1 MLATDLSG
9 RKLGPY
15 ELSRRIGSGGMSA
28 VYEAFQPQLNRKVA
42 VKVLSEYLT
51 QDASFAARF
60 RREAGL
66 IVRLEHA
73 HIAPVYD
80 YATDGDYSYIAMRLL
95 TGSSLERRLTQFG
108 KPSTYEA
115 LGILNQIASA
125 LDYAHKQG
133 VIHRDLKPSNVL
145 LDDSGNAFL
154 SDFGVARL
162 FDSTEHITATGQT
175 IGTPLYMS
183 PEQVMSQKIDHRADI
198 YAFGVIAFVLFT
210 GQLPFEGDEPFA
222 VALKHAQEAPP
233 NPSSFAPDLPRELD
247 AVFAKVL
254 AKQPEARYQAAADFV
269 AALED
274 AFAGKLTRSKT
285 DFLQGAVE
293 QEGTEAEE
301 AITGISYTPLPQSAI
316 APGQALDTLTPLPYA
331 PDAAYDFNIP
341 LTARKAPGLRLLIS
355 AVIVI
360 LILIVGLFFLLTSS
374 NAASTGGGGSPVL
387 LVVIVG
393 ALVGVGAWII
403 YRRAAPPRSKPAQPS
418 ITEQKKRE
426 TIELDTLVQAP
437 VAEPV
442 PPSPPPIAITDT
454 VEVPAI
460 TDNGEAPAVPER
472 PKPMPARPPVRTMES
487 LKEGE
492 RLGDYEL
499 RKRLDKGDRNRVFE
513 AYDHRHG
520 WEVAIKVLNLAAASG
535 QERALR
541 FKQEAQI
548 LGGLNHPHIV
558 RFLDYATEGELNYI
572 VMPLLR
578 GGTLRDRMPQDVGNL
593 PRAVTTLRQ
602 VASALD
608 YLHSKNVIHRDLK
621 ASNVMFD
628 DDGNSYLVD
637 FGIAKMTNMN
647 AALTMVGQLIG
658 TPAYMAPEQWLG
670 VELTPASDQY
680 ALGTLAF
687 QMLTGQLPF
696 DAPNTPGLMYKHVY
710 DPPPAVTSLR
720 PELPGSLNPVFTR
733 VLAKKPDERYPS
745 TRAFVEALEG
755 LAGDKPSRPVSGHV
769 FISYS
774 RHDQDYARELADH
787 IRQNGFPVWIDDRID
802 YGDQWFKEIEKA
814 IKASAAFV
822 VVMTPDSD
830 ASEWVHREILIAKRE
845 KKLIFPLLLQGQEFG
860 ILIDIQYADVRASR
874 LPPADFYGRLRGELT
889 SS

>member
-15 ELSRRIGSGGMSA
+15 ELSHRIGSGGMSA

-42 VKVLSEYLT
+42 VKVLPEYLT

-60 RREAGL
+60 RREAAL
-66 IVRLEHA
+66 IARLEHA
-73 HIAPVYD
+73 HIVPVYD
-80 YATDGDYSYIAMRLL
+80 YATEGDYTYIAMRLL
-95 TGSSLERRLTQFG
+95 TGSSLERRLAQFG
-108 KPSTYEA
+108 RPSTYEA
-115 LGILNQIASA
+115 LGILKQVASA
-125 LDYAHKQG
+125 LDYAHKVG

-162 FDSTEHITATGQT
+162 FDSAEEITGTGQT
-175 IGTPLYMS
+175 VGTPLYMS
-183 PEQVMSQKIDHRADI
+183 PEQVMSQTVDHRSDI

-210 GQLPFEGDEPFA
+210 GSLPFEGDEPFA

-233 NPSSFAPDLPRELD
+233 NPSSFAPELPRELD

-254 AKQPEARYQAAADFV
+254 AKQRDARYQNATDFV
-269 AALED
+269 SALED

-285 DFLQGAVE
+285 DFLQREVE
-293 QEGTEAEE
+293 LEVPPEGEGP
-301 AITGISYTPLPQSAI
+301 ITAYPPVPNVAPAPAYAGDAPTPLPQAPSAS
-316 APGQALDTLTPLPYA
+316 
-331 PDAAYDFNIP
+331 YDFNVP
-341 LTARKAPGLRLLIS
+341 LASRKAPVSPLLIGGV
-355 AVIVI
+355 AIVA
-360 LILIVGLFFLLTSS
+360 LLIVVVLVFLLMSQ
-374 NAASTGGGGSPVL
+374 NAASTGTGGSPLFL
-387 LVVIVG
+387 LVIVG
-393 ALVGVGAWII
+393 ALVGVGALVI
-403 YRRAAPPRSKPAQPS
+403 YQRAAPRRSQPPIS
-418 ITEQKKRE
+418 EQKERE
-426 TIELDTLVQAP
+426 TDRFPAVQFP
-437 VAEPV
+437 AEQ
-442 PPSPPPIAITDT
+442 PSPPVTITDT
-454 VEVPAI
+454 VEAPVVSELPA
-460 TDNGEAPAVPER
+460 TAPMATR
-472 PKPMPARPPVRTMES
+472 PIIRTMDS

-513 AYDHRHG
+513 AFDHRHG

-548 LGGLNHPHIV
+548 LGGMNHPHIV

-578 GGTLRDRMPQDVGNL
+578 GGTLRDRMPQNVGNL
-593 PRAVTTLRQ
+593 PRAVMTLRQ
-602 VASALD
+602 VAAALD

-628 DDGNSYLVD
+628 DSDNAFLVD

-670 VELTPASDQY
+670 VELTPASDLY

-710 DPPPAVTSLR
+710 DPPPNATSLR
-720 PELPGSLNPVFTR
+720 PELPESLNPVFTR
-733 VLAKKPDERYPS
+733 VLAKKPDERFAS
-745 TRAFVEALEG
+745 ARAFVEALEG
-755 LAGDKPSRPVSGHV
+755 LAGDKPARPASGHV

-774 RHDQDYARELADH
+774 RHDQDYARQLADH

-845 KKLIFPLLLQGQEFG
+845 KKPIFPLLLKGQEFG
-860 ILIDIQYADVRASR
+860 ILIDIQYADVRAAH
-874 LPPADFYGRLRGELT
+874 LPPSDFYGRLRGEL
-889 SS
+889 

>member
-15 ELSRRIGSGGMSA
+15 ELSHRIGSGGMSA
-28 VYEAFQPQLNRKVA
+28 VYEGFHPQLNRKVA
-42 VKVLSEYLT
+42 VKVLPEYLT

-60 RREAGL
+60 RREAAL
-66 IVRLEHA
+66 IARLEHA
-73 HIAPVYD
+73 HIVPVYD
-80 YATDGDYSYIAMRLL
+80 YATDGDYTYIAMRLL
-95 TGSSLERRLTQFG
+95 TGSSLERRLAQFG
-108 KPSTYEA
+108 RPSTYEA
-115 LGILNQIASA
+115 LGILKQVASA
-125 LDYAHKQG
+125 LDYAHKAG

-145 LDDSGNAFL
+145 LDDAGNAFL

-162 FDSTEHITATGQT
+162 FDSAEEITGTGQT
-175 IGTPLYMS
+175 VGTPLYMS
-183 PEQVMSQKIDHRADI
+183 PEQVMSQTVDHRADI
-198 YAFGVIAFVLFT
+198 YAFGVIAFILLT
-210 GQLPFEGDEPFA
+210 GKPLYTADSSIA
-222 VALKHAQEAPP
+222 VAVKHVRETPPAP
-233 NPSSFAPDLPRELD
+233 SAVASDLPREVD
-247 AVFAKVL
+247 AIFAKVL
-254 AKQPEARYQAAADFV
+254 AKQRDARYQNATDFV

-285 DFLQGAVE
+285 DFLKREIAPE
-293 QEGTEAEE
+293 PSPEGEGP
-301 AITGISYTPLPQSAI
+301 ITAYPPIPQQNPAPAPVYAGTAPTPLPQ
-316 APGQALDTLTPLPYA
+316 AP
-331 PDAAYDFNIP
+331 AASYDLFEVE
-341 LTARKAPGLRLLIS
+341 LSSRKAPISPLLIGG
-355 AVIVI
+355 VIVAA
-360 LILIVGLFFLLTSS
+360 LLIVVVLIFLLVSQNT
-374 NAASTGGGGSPVL
+374 ASTGTAGSPVFL
-387 LVVIVG
+387 IVVVG
-393 ALVGVGAWII
+393 ALVSVSGFVL
-403 YRRAAPPRSKPAQPS
+403 YRWAAMRRSEPPLE
-418 ITEQKKRE
+418 TTLGGQKKRE
-426 TIELDTLVQAP
+426 TDRFPAVQFP
-437 VAEPV
+437 AEQPV
-442 PPSPPPIAITDT
+442 PPPPPVTDT
-454 VEVPAI
+454 VEAPVVDELPA
-460 TDNGEAPAVPER
+460 TAPMATR
-472 PKPMPARPPVRTMES
+472 PIIRTMDS

-548 LGGLNHPHIV
+548 LGGMNHPHIV

-572 VMPLLR
+572 VMPLLQ
-578 GGTLRDRMPQDVGNL
+578 GGTLRDRMPQNVGNL
-593 PRAVTTLRQ
+593 PRAVTTLKQ
-602 VASALD
+602 VAAALD

-628 DDGNSYLVD
+628 DDNNAFLVD
-637 FGIAKMTNMN
+637 FGIAKMTNTN

-670 VELTPASDQY
+670 VELTPASDLY

-710 DPPPAVTSLR
+710 DPPPNATSLR
-720 PELPGSLNPVFTR
+720 SDLPESLNPVFTR
-733 VLAKKPDERYPS
+733 VLAKKPDERYAS
-745 TRAFVEALEG
+745 ARAFVEALEG
-755 LAGDKPSRPVSGHV
+755 LAGDKPARPASGHV

-774 RHDQDYARELADH
+774 RHDQDYARQLADH

-814 IKASAAFV
+814 IRASVAFV

-845 KKLIFPLLLQGQEFG
+845 KKPIFPLLLKGQEFG
-860 ILIDIQYADVRASR
+860 ILIDIQYADVRSAG
-874 LPPADFYGRLRGELT
+874 LPPGDFYGRLRGEL
-889 SS
+889 